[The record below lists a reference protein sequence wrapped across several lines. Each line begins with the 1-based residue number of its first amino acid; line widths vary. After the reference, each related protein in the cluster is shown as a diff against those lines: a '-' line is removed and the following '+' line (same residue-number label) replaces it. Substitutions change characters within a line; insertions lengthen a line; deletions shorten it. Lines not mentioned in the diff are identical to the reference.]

1 MVKVLDI
8 GQILNSDKIYVS
20 DDGGSTTSS
29 LHGGQR
35 LPLRRGVL
43 EINPTLFSDRFKYV
57 LALFIVVLKCWKIV
71 LEK

>member
-1 MVKVLDI
+1 MSPC
-8 GQILNSDKIYVS
+8 QIPEMCRLAQPNPDSHSV
-20 DDGGSTTSS
+20 
-29 LHGGQR
+29 